1 MVLNEKGIIKEF
13 ELVVYP
19 INFVVVIGDMETEVN
34 KDYATNEEDGNWI
47 SGPPPGVAG
56 RTYVIHDTDTNQL
69 EVMIWIPSLEEC
81 KGSIFAH
88 ESCHAAMEI
97 FNYIGATVD
106 LENQEPFA
114 YLTGNLFRLLNGA
127 FYEFKDYKPNKSKKK
142 KIK

>member
-56 RTYVIHDTDTNQL
+56 RTYYGPVI
-69 EVMIWIPSLEEC
+69 
-81 KGSIFAH
+81 
-88 ESCHAAMEI
+88 
-97 FNYIGATVD
+97 
-106 LENQEPFA
+106 LENTY
-114 YLTGNLFRLLNGA
+114 YLDIAPKGTCIIHIPQSYSSVSIPGEWSDYLN
-127 FYEFKDYKPNKSKKK
+127 YYIELK
-142 KIK
+142 